1 VKLRMPLDARKNFL
15 GTIDGTEKDTVL
27 LLCEGELYRFAL
39 SNIDKARLSPEF
51 KR

>member
-1 VKLRMPLDARKNFL
+1 LM
-15 GTIDGTEKDTVL
+15 
-27 LLCEGELYRFAL
+27 CEGELYRFAL